1 MKNLVKKVNLS
12 LVVVGALSMVSSSL
26 MAQNIPDRGPISFS
40 VYDSNNDNFVSQS
53 EFYDARAKRMSK
65 KAAQGKAMRKAGN
78 APEFEIFDANG
89 DGRLTKLE
97 LLEGQNAQMQ
107 KNKANK
113 GSKKQG
119 KMNNRQGNKQGM
131 RQSNKQGNMQSMR
144 RNMPTFESYD
154 LNGDGYLTQ
163 NEMNE
168 ARTQRMQQKAS
179 QGKMMRNSGNQTKF
193 SDIDTNN
200 DGKVNKKEFLSNQRR
215 KK

>member
-26 MAQNIPDRGPISFS
+26 VAQNIPDRGPISFS

-53 EFYDARAKRMSK
+53 EFYDARARRMSK

-78 APEFEIFDANG
+78 APEFEVFDANS
-89 DGRLTKLE
+89 DGRITKME

-107 KNKANK
+107 KNRANR

-119 KMNNRQGNKQGM
+119 KMNNRQGNKQG
-131 RQSNKQGNMQSMR
+131 MR

-154 LNGDGYLTQ
+154 LNGDGYLTS

-168 ARTQRMQQKAS
+168 ARAQRMQQQAS

-193 SDIDTNN
+193 SDIDRNN
-200 DGKVNKKEFLSNQRR
+200 DGRVNKQEFIANQMR
-215 KK
+215 KR